1 MRANFFLKNQDY
13 GFKNEIEN
21 KSKFDKI
28 LRIKIR
34 NKKLSVNLIYIYIIE
49 LKGEISKNNKK

>member
-34 NKKLSVNLIYIYIIE
+34 NKKLSVEPYIYIY
-49 LKGEISKNNKK
+49 N

>member
-34 NKKLSVNLIYIYIIE
+34 NKKLSVEPYIYIYNWIE
-49 LKGEISKNNKK
+49 GWNF